1 MWFCNKIVAHAVPIM
16 LTGVLS
22 SVVYQPLAATFRPL
36 LIILIITTLTLA
48 VMRTDLRSLAATL
61 RRPTG
66 TIAQIVW
73 LLALSPL
80 IMYAI
85 VMFVPVPDALRGPL
99 VLYAATAP
107 VTSMPAFALLFGLDV
122 AFVLVGVT
130 AAAMLSPLTV
140 PATAAIVMGDQ
151 ISIGILDLA
160 ARLALV
166 IGGCYAIGIT
176 LRRVVG
182 AERISGWT
190 VQLNAVFVVAATM
203 LGIAVMDGIVA
214 IAERDL
220 PLMALIVA
228 IVLGASF
235 LLFVLGT
242 VFFLPAGLTVAL
254 GAGLN
259 SGGRNISIVLAVVGA
274 SASDAL
280 IMVVAA
286 AQLPIFVLPAL
297 QRPLIRYAMAR
308 SAADAA
314 AEHNG

>member
-1 MWFCNKIVAHAVPIM
+1 MWICNRVVAHAVPIM
-16 LTGVLS
+16 LIGVLS
-22 SVVYQPLAATFRPL
+22 SVACQPLAATFRPV
-36 LIILIITTLTLA
+36 LIVFIVSTLTLA
-48 VMRTDLRSLAATL
+48 VMRTDLRTLGAIL

-66 TIAQIVW
+66 AIAQVIW
-73 LLALSPL
+73 LLGLSPFL
-80 IMYAI
+80 MYA
-85 VMFVPVPDALRGPL
+85 VVLLVPVPDELRGPL

-130 AAAMLSPLTV
+130 SAAMLSPLTV

-151 ISIGILDLA
+151 IAIGIMDLA

-166 IGGCYAIGIT
+166 IGGSYALGIA
-176 LRRVVG
+176 LRRTIG
-182 AERISGWT
+182 AERIAGWT
-190 VQLNAVFVVAATM
+190 VQLNAVFVIAATL
-203 LGIAVMDGIVA
+203 LGIAVMDGIVE
-214 IAERDL
+214 IANRDL
-220 PLMALIVA
+220 ALMALIVA
-228 IVLGASF
+228 IVLGASV
-235 LLFVLGT
+235 LMFVLGT

-274 SASDAL
+274 SASDSL

-308 SAADAA
+308 NAAP
-314 AEHNG
+314 